1 MSEHGQ
7 PAAIAMAETYETL
20 TSELKSLRERYPGVV
35 RALAQVRVKLAQ
47 VDAKMSQMGKAR
59 KDMAIAKRDLA
70 AAEEERSLKEQVSV
84 CMDGWIDV
92 GIGRARV
99 GGEGRGGGGGGMR

>member
-1 MSEHGQ
+1 M
-7 PAAIAMAETYETL
+7 
-20 TSELKSLRERYPGVV
+20 V

-92 GIGRARV
+92 GIGGRGLV
-99 GGEGRGGGGGGMR
+99 GREGGGGGYVLNV